1 MVVNN
6 RHFSNVNRIP
16 GIQTPSTKGT
26 VNSQSKGGF
35 AKILEE
41 KVNKSDELKFSK
53 HAEMRLRIRNINLSP
68 EQKEKII
75 TGVKKANE
83 KGVKDSLVMVDNIA
97 FVINV
102 KNRTVITAVAKDE
115 LKENVFTNIDGA
127 VFT

>member
-26 VNSQSKGGF
+26 VNPQSKGGF

-75 TGVKKANE
+75 AGVKKANE